1 MPSPIAPGAPGGPLV
16 AAART
21 LVRSLITALMLA
33 GPAILP
39 ALAFASPPDPSWLA
53 GIYDE
58 ADHDDVVV
66 LVMSATGNIGFTVLA
81 SVQDLPPLVGG
92 VPQTTE
98 DASTASLRSP
108 AHPRAPP
115 LHASPLRSQ

>member
-1 MPSPIAPGAPGGPLV
+1 MRTPWPIAPVAPGGPLV
-16 AAART
+16 AA
-21 LVRSLITALMLA
+21 VRWLIIALMLA
-33 GPAILP
+33 GTATLP
-39 ALAFASPPDPSWLA
+39 ALAYASPPDPSWLS

-66 LVMSATGNIGFTVLA
+66 LVMSASGNIGFTVRA
-81 SVQDLPPLVGG
+81 GVQDLPALIGG
-92 VPQTTE
+92 VPQTTA
-98 DASTASLRSP
+98 DASVLVLRSP

>member
-1 MPSPIAPGAPGGPLV
+1 MRTPWPIATGGPLV

-21 LVRSLITALMLA
+21 LVRSLIVALVLA

-39 ALAFASPPDPSWLA
+39 ALAYASPPDPSWLA
-53 GIYDE
+53 GLYDE
-58 ADHDDVVV
+58 ADHDDAVV
-66 LVMSATGNIGFTVLA
+66 LVMSASGNIGFTVLA
-81 SVQDLPPLVGG
+81 GVQELPPLIGG
-92 VPQTTE
+92 VPPTTT
-98 DASTASLRSP
+98 DATVLFLRSP

>member
-1 MPSPIAPGAPGGPLV
+1 MRTPWPIAPGAPGGPLV
-16 AAART
+16 AA
-21 LVRSLITALMLA
+21 VRSLIIALMLA
-33 GPAILP
+33 GTVTLP
-39 ALAFASPPDPSWLA
+39 ALAYASPPDPSWLA

-81 SVQDLPPLVGG
+81 GVQELPPLIGG
-92 VPQTTE
+92 MPQTTE
-98 DASTASLRSP
+98 DASAPFLRSP

-115 LHASPLRSQ
+115 LHASPLRSR

>member
-1 MPSPIAPGAPGGPLV
+1 
-16 AAART
+16 
-21 LVRSLITALMLA
+21 MLA
-33 GPAILP
+33 GTATLP
-39 ALAFASPPDPSWLA
+39 ALACASPPDPSWLT

-66 LVMSATGNIGFTVLA
+66 LVMSATGTMGFTVLA
-81 SVQDLPPLVGG
+81 GVQELPPLIGA

-98 DASTASLRSP
+98 DASPPFVRSC

-115 LHASPLRSQ
+115 LHASPLRSL